1 MIGDLLPAI
10 APGQRAPTETVIGRV
25 LAAVN
30 HVPSNA
36 ADIAGRCG
44 LSRVAASHRLSSLV
58 KRGRIQR
65 VGYGLFTLSSSEAT
79 FPVPTQALGR
89 PQPVRDQILAFLTE
103 PRQAFEV
110 AAHTGRRTATI
121 TGHMR
126 AMLKLNLVVRVGY
139 GRYARPGSGFVPPS
153 VDAPVRP
160 HPVCEKILALLEEP
174 RNAKEIAAQLQ
185 RPVGLVR
192 DRLRAMQVRGLV
204 RCIQHQ
210 VFIRI
215 CENAP
220 DPIHS
225 LAATTAA

>member
-1 MIGDLLPAI
+1 MIGDVLSAAAPAQ
-10 APGQRAPTETVIGRV
+10 PAPTETVIGRV

-30 HVPSNA
+30 HVPSSA
-36 ADIAGRCG
+36 ADIASRCG
-44 LSRVAASHRLSSLV
+44 LSRMAASLRLSSLV

-65 VGYGLFTLSSSEAT
+65 VGYGLFTLTSPEA
-79 FPVPTQALGR
+79 ALSLGR
-89 PQPVRDQILAFLTE
+89 PQPVRDQILAFLSE

-110 AAHTGRRTATI
+110 AAHTGRRTSTI

-139 GRYARPGSGFVPPS
+139 GRYARPESGFVLPS
-153 VDAPVRP
+153 LDALVRP

-174 RNAKEIAAQLQ
+174 RTATEIAAQLQ

-204 RCIQHQ
+204 RCVQPQ

-215 CENAP
+215 HKHEL
-220 DPIHS
+220 DPTHS

>member
-1 MIGDLLPAI
+1 MIGDVLSAVAPA
-10 APGQRAPTETVIGRV
+10 QRVPTETVIGRV

-36 ADIAGRCG
+36 ADIASRCG
-44 LSRVAASHRLSSLV
+44 LSRVAASHRLSCLV
-58 KRGRIQR
+58 KRGCIQR
-65 VGYGLFTLSSSEAT
+65 VGYGLFTLSSSEAAV
-79 FPVPTQALGR
+79 PVPTQALGR

-139 GRYARPGSGFVPPS
+139 GRYARPEFGYLLPS
-153 VDAPVRP
+153 MDALVRQ

-174 RNAKEIAAQLQ
+174 RNATEIAAQLQ
-185 RPVGLVR
+185 RPVSLVR
-192 DRLRAMQVRGLV
+192 DRLRAMQTRGLV
-204 RCIQHQ
+204 RCIRNQ
-210 VFIRI
+210 VFIRMYKH
-215 CENAP
+215 EP
-220 DPIHS
+220 DPTHS
-225 LAATTAA
+225 LVATTAA